1 MDLPRII
8 AHRGASAIAPENTL
22 AAFRAAAASG
32 ATWVEFDASL
42 TKDGRPVVF
51 HDDLLDRTT
60 DGTGL
65 LAETPFEVLTHL
77 DAGGWFAPEF
87 AGEMVPTLEEVLET
101 LAELSMG
108 FNMEIKP
115 DRGREVETAQIAL
128 ATAAADWPTRA
139 HLPLVS
145 SFSRTAVAVA
155 RDEKAEWPRSML
167 FDRRPADWRE
177 VGKELQV
184 IAFGANQQHLD
195 AAQVEEIKQA
205 GYLLTAY
212 TVNSIERAQTLFAWG
227 VDAVFTD
234 TPGTMVP
241 VFAPHERQA

>member
-1 MDLPRII
+1 MHLPRII

-51 HDDLLDRTT
+51 HDDQLDRTT

-65 LAETPFEVLTHL
+65 LADTPFEVLTHL
-77 DAGGWFAPEF
+77 DAGSWFAPEF

-101 LAELSMG
+101 LAGLSMG

-115 DRGREVETAQIAL
+115 DRGREVETARVAL
-128 ATAAADWPTRA
+128 ATAADWPVNA
-139 HLPLVS
+139 KVPLIS

-155 RDEKAEWPRSML
+155 RDEKPDWPRSML
-167 FDRRPADWRE
+167 FDRRPADWRTL
-177 VGKELQV
+177 GTELKV
-184 IAFGANQQHLD
+184 VAFGANHQHLD
-195 AAQVEEIKQA
+195 ASQVDEIKQA
-205 GYLLTAY
+205 GYLLGAY
-212 TVNSIERAQTLFAWG
+212 TVNTIERAQTLFGWG
-227 VDAVFTD
+227 VDAIFTD

-241 VFAPHERQA
+241 VFAPHEGQV

>member
-8 AHRGASAIAPENTL
+8 AHRGASATAPENTL

-32 ATWVEFDASL
+32 ATWVEFDVSL

-65 LAETPFEVLTHL
+65 LAETPFELLTHL
-77 DAGGWFAPEF
+77 DAGSWFAPDF
-87 AGEMVPTLEEVLET
+87 AGEMVPTLEEVIET
-101 LAELSMG
+101 LAGLAMG

-115 DRGREVETAQIAL
+115 DLGRETETARIAL
-128 ATAAADWPTRA
+128 ATAAADWPA
-139 HLPLVS
+139 NAPVPLVS
-145 SFSRTAVAVA
+145 SFSRPVVAIA

-177 VGKELQV
+177 CGKELQV
-184 IAFGANQQHLD
+184 VAFGANQQHLD
-195 AAQVEEIKQA
+195 AMQVEEIKQA

-227 VDAVFTD
+227 VDAIFTD
-234 TPGTMVP
+234 MPAIMMP
-241 VFAPHERQA
+241 VFAPHAGQS